1 MKIILGSS
9 SPRRQKFLE
18 EIGVEFSV
26 EKVDVDESYP
36 ENLKEEQ
43 ITNYIAEE
51 KSKPFVGRI
60 EKDQLVVTS
69 DTLVMV
75 QDKVL
80 GKPKN
85 YQEAFQML
93 KLLSGKTHCVITSV
107 CFTTQKNRQTFNS
120 KTYVTFKELEEAEI
134 HHYIENYKPFD
145 KAGGYAIQE
154 WIGIIGITKIEGSY
168 NNVVGLPTHIV
179 YREIKKFKESL

>member
-60 EKDQLVVTS
+60 
-69 DTLVMV
+69 
-75 QDKVL
+75 
-80 GKPKN
+80 
-85 YQEAFQML
+85 
-93 KLLSGKTHCVITSV
+93 
-107 CFTTQKNRQTFNS
+107 
-120 KTYVTFKELEEAEI
+120 
-134 HHYIENYKPFD
+134 
-145 KAGGYAIQE
+145 
-154 WIGIIGITKIEGSY
+154 
-168 NNVVGLPTHIV
+168 
-179 YREIKKFKESL
+179 